1 MVERPR
7 KGARRSGQQFI
18 RGVGRDLALQRKFW
32 LLDAEQA
39 HYLRRIRQSGL
50 FDRDFYR
57 SQHPLLLPMFLRF
70 PERHYV
76 AFGEQAGFFPR
87 PDFSPVAYRRRNE
100 EVAASERPPFLHFI
114 EHGREA
120 GLPTRD
126 PSPVIDDV
134 EVPPV
139 PEVQPRAAFAVVV
152 HVYYPDLWHEIE
164 RALQNVDIDF
174 DLYVTITCLDAE
186 SNQIAEAIGRDWPGA
201 TVLTVPNH
209 GRDIF
214 PWVHLVN
221 AGVLSRYR
229 SICKLHT
236 KRSPHLADGDQWRRR
251 LVESLLPGRATG
263 ELLQRFLDDDRAG
276 VLVVAG
282 QHLAGERWRGANWQ
296 RVAELLQRVG
306 IQPDASA
313 LNFAAGSIYWLKSE
327 VIEAI
332 ERMGLQVDDFEPEQG
347 ATDGTTAHAFER
359 TLGYL
364 AAGAGLEIRE
374 TAA

>member
-1 MVERPR
+1 MTPA
-7 KGARRSGQQFI
+7 GFI
-18 RGVGRDLALQRKFW
+18 HGVKRHLALQRRFW
-32 LLDAEQA
+32 FLDAEQTR
-39 HYLRRIRQSGL
+39 YLRRIRQSGL

-57 SQHPLLLPMFLRF
+57 RQHPQLLPMFLRF

-87 PDFSPVAYRRRNE
+87 PDFSPGAYRRLNP
-100 EVAASERPPFLHFI
+100 EVAASDHPPFLHFI
-114 EHGREA
+114 EGGGKA
-120 GLPTRD
+120 GLRTRD
-126 PSPVIDDV
+126 PSPVIDDDV
-134 EVPPV
+134 EMPPV
-139 PEVQPRAAFAVVV
+139 PEVPQRAGFAVVV
-152 HVYYPDLWHEIE
+152 HIYYPDLWHEIE

-174 DLYVTITCLDAE
+174 DLYVTITRLDGEADRTAE
-186 SNQIAEAIGRDWPGA
+186 SIRRNWPEA

-221 AGVLSRYR
+221 AKVLSRYR
-229 SICKLHT
+229 CICKLHT
-236 KRSPHLADGDQWRRR
+236 KRSPHLADGHEWRRR
-251 LVESLLPGRATG
+251 LVESLLPARATG
-263 ELLQRFLDDDRAG
+263 ELLARFLDDDRAG

-282 QHLAGERWRGANWQ
+282 QHLAGKRWWGANRQ

-313 LNFAAGSIYWLKSE
+313 LNFAAGSIYWVKPQ
-327 VIEAI
+327 VIKAI
-332 ERMGLQVDDFEPEQG
+332 ERIDLQVDDFEPEQG

-364 AAGAGLEIRE
+364 AADAGLEIRE
-374 TAA
+374 TA

>member
-1 MVERPR
+1 MTP
-7 KGARRSGQQFI
+7 ADFI
-18 RGVGRDLALQRKFW
+18 RGIRRHLALQRKFW
-32 LLDAEQA
+32 LLDVEQA
-39 HYLRRIRQSGL
+39 RYLRRIRQSGL

-57 SQHPLLLPMFLRF
+57 RQHPQLLPMFLHF

-87 PDFSPVAYRRRNE
+87 PYFSPGAYRRHNPNV
-100 EVAASERPPFLHFI
+100 VASDRPPFLHFI
-114 EHGREA
+114 ERGRES
-120 GLPTRD
+120 GLCTRD
-126 PSPVIDDV
+126 PSPVIDDDV

-164 RALQNVDIDF
+164 HALQNVDIDF
-174 DLYVTITCLDAE
+174 DLYVTITRLDAE
-186 SNQIAEAIGRDWPGA
+186 SNRTAEAIRRNWPEA

-214 PWVHLVN
+214 PWVHLIN

-229 SICKLHT
+229 CICKLHT
-236 KRSPHLADGDQWRRR
+236 KRSPHLADGDEWRRR
-251 LVESLLPGRATG
+251 LIESLLPARATG
-263 ELLQRFLDDDRAG
+263 ELLERFLADDRAG

-282 QHLAGERWRGANWQ
+282 QHLAGKRWWGANRQ

-306 IQPDASA
+306 IQLDPTA
-313 LNFAAGSIYWLKSE
+313 LNFAAGSIYWVKPQ
-327 VIEAI
+327 VVEAI
-332 ERMGLQVDDFEPEQG
+332 ERMNLQVDDFEPEQG

-364 AAGAGLEIRE
+364 VADAGLEIRE
-374 TAA
+374 TDVARS